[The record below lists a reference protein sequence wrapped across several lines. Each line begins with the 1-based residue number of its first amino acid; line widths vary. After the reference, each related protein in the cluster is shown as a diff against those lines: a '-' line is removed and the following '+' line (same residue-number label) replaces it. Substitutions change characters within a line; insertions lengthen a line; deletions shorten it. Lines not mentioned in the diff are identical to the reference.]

1 MKLIVNEENN
11 RICWNLFCIKWHFWP
26 EKVFFSMVEPIENV
40 KLLWHCILIFHSSV
54 QLFRIDWIE
63 LALDG
68 AIWNTFLLSFPASDT
83 TTVCVVCY
91 CQCYFFNTQ
100 LQHSYCSIL
109 TGLRLHLV
117 EQYGT
122 GRVAEWWHNTIHII
136 YHGDTLPCIIYHGDT
151 MPCIHAPYTIYIH
164 TPWWHNIKWWQAGG
178 TISNIASQSQ
188 RHCHSIFPPNKSP
201 ASAII

>member
-1 MKLIVNEENN
+1 
-11 RICWNLFCIKWHFWP
+11 
-26 EKVFFSMVEPIENV
+26 MVEPIENV
-40 KLLWHCILIFHSSV
+40 KLLWQCILIFHSSV

-68 AIWNTFLLSFPASDT
+68 ALWNTFLLSFPASDT

-100 LQHSYCSIL
+100 LQHSNCSVL

-122 GRVAEWWHNTIHII
+122 GRVAAWWHNTMYIVYVPWGHITMYYISWWHNTMYTCTIHHI
-136 YHGDTLPCIIYHGDT
+136 YTYT
-151 MPCIHAPYTIYIH
+151 MVAQYQMVAA
-164 TPWWHNIKWWQAGG
+164 WWHNIKYCVPVPAPLPLN
-178 TISNIASQSQ
+178 ISA
-188 RHCHSIFPPNKSP
+188 
-201 ASAII
+201 